1 MPSGGDD
8 QSESNAPGN
17 SGGRGSSSSSS
28 GGGYASGG
36 NSNSPNAGGGYSGGS
51 PSGDSQS
58 APSYSGNSYSGQGN
72 SNSPN
77 AGGGY
82 SGGNPS
88 GNSQSAPSSGGRGG
102 LGTAAGAVAASS
114 PGFMGF
120 VGADQIGSIGTRSQT
135 AAGNVATAPSFESLT
150 RSMNAPALGMM
161 TSPAPSYAK
170 GTMAYDM
177 SRPTDM
183 RSSVAANSVPSY
195 AVSGR
200 GVAPMGS
207 TLTSLDDAKQSF
219 FSMVAGVEGGRHGAN
234 AVSFSSSL
242 GVSKM
247 DVVGTT
253 VADMISTM
261 EKADNSANKSYKA
274 DRTYVGSYQ
283 LGRSALKSA
292 LAAGVVSPTQNLD
305 EKAQKAVAD
314 MLTDRR
320 AKQATVN
327 GVVDETRLAKAL
339 AQEFAALPT
348 VNEKS
353 YYAGRAGNKSA
364 KSLSYAD
371 VKSMA
376 ATLAAAY
383 NGEKSA
389 KAGTPAKASF
399 AQSYLGATPTISA
412 FANTPAV
419 GPSVAE
425 NRNMAAVGNRMDA
438 EKADKVAAA
447 EFASAQARS
456 FANRYL
462 SAEYEDGPKSVTAA
476 PPTAVAQATTQAE
489 KVAAVEAAT
498 GVTFTGKK
506 SHLSSLNADL
516 AYAVAQ
522 SAKEVGWK
530 GTGTSVGVNSA
541 ARSVAHNEKVGG
553 VPGSYHTQKADDGTA
568 KAIDINTRGTNKSQR
583 SDMVAAI
590 NSKPGVH
597 AIDEDDHIHA
607 QMSRPGITPAPT
619 TYSKSITPTAP
630 TPTATEYAYA
640 SQPSLTGP
648 GSAATAS
655 SGMTAADIAAY
666 NDSVTT
672 KSSTEGLAPGTSV
685 STQTASA
692 STQTETP
699 TTAKGLG
706 IAGKTVAAAI
716 DILTG
721 MVPGVG
727 MVNGALTLTGNKSI
741 GTMVAENFANGT
753 SGKAPGEDQYRG
765 GPDNDLPPEEK
776 TDEAPIATAA
786 SLAFSQKY
794 IFPEKKYPTPQEK
807 WGGANSG

>member
-36 NSNSPNAGGGYSGGS
+36 NANSPNAGGGYSGGN
-51 PSGDSQS
+51 PSNNSQS
-58 APSYSGNSYSGQGN
+58 APSYSDNSYSPSGN

-88 GNSQSAPSSGGRGG
+88 GNSQSAPSSSGRG

-114 PGFMGF
+114 PGFMGY

-150 RSMNAPALGMM
+150 RGMNAPALGMM

-177 SRPTDM
+177 SRPTDL
-183 RSSVAANSVPSY
+183 RSSVSPISAPSY

-261 EKADNSANKSYKA
+261 EKADNSANKGHKA

-292 LAAGVVSPTQNLD
+292 IAAGVVSPTQNLD
-305 EKAQKAVAD
+305 EKAQRAVAN

-376 ATLAAAY
+376 STLAAAY

-425 NRNMAAVGNRMDA
+425 TRNMAAVGNRMDA
-438 EKADKVAAA
+438 QKADKAAA
-447 EFASAQARS
+447 SREFAS
-456 FANRYL
+456 RYL
-462 SAEYEDGPKSVTAA
+462 GETYGDRTKGNAGVSASTSATA
-476 PPTAVAQATTQAE
+476 AVAQATTQAD
-489 KVAAVEAAT
+489 KIAAVSQAT
-498 GVTFTGKK
+498 GVTFTGKGTA
-506 SHLSSLNADL
+506 LAGLNADL
-516 AYAVAQ
+516 AYGIATA
-522 SAKEVGWK
+522 AK
-530 GTGTSVGVNSA
+530 SVGQNNVTITSTV
-541 ARSVAHNEKVGG
+541 RSKAENKAVKG
-553 VPGSYHTQKADDGTA
+553 VIGSQHTQLADEETA
-568 KAIDINTRGTNKSQR
+568 KAADIR
-583 SDMVAAI
+583 SRNMTATEKAEMTKALNAVPGIKAI
-590 NSKPGVH
+590 S
-597 AIDEDDHIHA
+597 EDDHIHT
-607 QMSRPGITPAPT
+607 QMTTTSLAAAPT

-630 TPTATEYAYA
+630 AATEYAYA
-640 SQPSLTGP
+640 SQPSQTGP
-648 GSAATAS
+648 GSASVAA
-655 SGMTAADIAAY
+655 SGMTPADIAAY

-692 STQTETP
+692 STSTETP

-706 IAGKTVAAAI
+706 IAGKSVAAAI
-716 DILTG
+716 DIITG
-721 MVPGVG
+721 LVPGVG

-753 SGKAPGEDQYRG
+753 PGKAPGEDQYRG
-765 GPDNDLPPEEK
+765 GPDNDLPPKEK

-807 WGGANSG
+807 WGGANFG